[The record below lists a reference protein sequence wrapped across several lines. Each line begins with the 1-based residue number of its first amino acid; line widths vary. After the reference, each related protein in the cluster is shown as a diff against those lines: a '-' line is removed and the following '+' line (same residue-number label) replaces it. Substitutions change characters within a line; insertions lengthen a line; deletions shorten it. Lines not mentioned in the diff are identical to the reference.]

1 MPQESC
7 GFYCPYLLASGGV
20 GRLRGGLARDAL
32 RTPRAEQLHCKSQHA
47 MIYTAA
53 HGLGNCSKQNKQ
65 SSLGIYG
72 PTKGPLTTKAALF
85 PALCYHQI
93 PTKGLNAYV
102 KPSQTRSW
110 AAFKLLLSPCPP
122 VILLLAH
129 LLPALSCPLTPG
141 DILEHCWLP
150 PSSCPCPSRSLDCYC
165 WDKPPQHESCCLQS
179 N

>member
-1 MPQESC
+1 MLQESC

-32 RTPRAEQLHCKSQHA
+32 RTPQAEQLHSKSLYA

-72 PTKGPLTTKAALF
+72 PTKGPLTTKAVRF
-85 PALCYHQI
+85 PAACYHQI

-102 KPSQTRSW
+102 KPRSW
-110 AAFKLLLSPCPP
+110 AAFPAAFSLPP

-129 LLPALSCPLTPG
+129 LLPTLSCPLTPG

-150 PSSCPCPSRSLDCYC
+150 PNSCPHPSRSLDCY
-165 WDKPPQHESCCLQS
+165 W
-179 N
+179 

>member
-32 RTPRAEQLHCKSQHA
+32 RTPWAEQLHCKSQHA

-122 VILLLAH
+122 CNPSACTSPARSQLPTDTRRHFGALLAAPQQ
-129 LLPALSCPLTPG
+129 LPVSKQ
-141 DILEHCWLP
+141 
-150 PSSCPCPSRSLDCYC
+150 
-165 WDKPPQHESCCLQS
+165 KP
-179 N
+179 